1 MGVLRGA
8 SGMAEEELM
17 LSDNADVSSAIQ
29 KLIEV
34 HGEKFER
41 ALIDPVIVSPLP
53 NNLVILN
60 GVEVGNL
67 QGLNTPLRDNDMV
80 VFLSVTHGG

>member
-1 MGVLRGA
+1 
-8 SGMAEEELM
+8 MAEEELI
-17 LSDNADVSSAIQ
+17 LSDYANVSSAIK

-41 ALIDPVIVSPLP
+41 ALIDPIFVSPLP

-67 QGLNTPLRDNDMV
+67 QGLSTPLKDNDTV

>member
-1 MGVLRGA
+1 MGTLRRVSGA
-8 SGMAEEELM
+8 AEEELM

-34 HGEKFER
+34 HGEKFEK
-41 ALIDPVIVSPLP
+41 ALMDPIFVSPLP
-53 NNLVILN
+53 NNLIILN

-67 QGLNTPLRDNDMV
+67 QGLGTPLRDDDTV